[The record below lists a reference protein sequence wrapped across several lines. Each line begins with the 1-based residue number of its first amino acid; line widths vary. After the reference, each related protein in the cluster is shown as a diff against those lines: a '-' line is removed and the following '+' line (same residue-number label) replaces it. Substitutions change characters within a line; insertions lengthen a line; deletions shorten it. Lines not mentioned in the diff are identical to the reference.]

1 MVSFFTLSNLIIV
14 NIVNIIIIMI
24 IIMINYHY
32 KFIIILN
39 YY

>member
-1 MVSFFTLSNLIIV
+1 MYFPVDIYTLNNSTF
-14 NIVNIIIIMI
+14 VNIIIIII